1 MRFREAD
8 IRLDTAR
15 FIPRGRV
22 ERVFEPAAPSA
33 LQQQVNAS
41 EAGAMSW
48 LEWRHS
54 VKAVVF
60 HEHGGIDKLRY
71 EERPDPVVKENE
83 VLIRVQACALNHLDL
98 WGRRGLLGIQ
108 IPLPHI
114 SGNDICGEVKSVGK
128 LVSKARPGDAV
139 IVSPGLSCGMC
150 EHCLSGR
157 DSMCRSYKII
167 GYLVDGGYAEL
178 VSVPEVNLIPKPEW
192 LKPEEAAAVPLV
204 FMTAW
209 HMLVTRAGVTP
220 GEVVLVLGAGSG
232 VGSAAIQI
240 AKLWGARVIAT
251 AGSEEKLEHAKA
263 LGADEAIN
271 HNQQDIAEEARKL
284 TGKRGVDI
292 VFEHVG
298 SATWE
303 KSIKALAVGGRLVTC
318 GATTGYAGQTDI
330 RFLYSKQLS
339 ILGSYM
345 ASKGELL
352 KVIDLVKQRRLKPV
366 VDKVYPLADA
376 AKAQERMEKRE
387 HFGKI
392 VLRP

>member
-1 MRFREAD
+1 M
-8 IRLDTAR
+8 
-15 FIPRGRV
+15 
-22 ERVFEPAAPSA
+22 
-33 LQQQVNAS
+33 
-41 EAGAMSW
+41 
-48 LEWRHS
+48 
-54 VKAVVF
+54 KAVVF
-60 HEHGGIDKLRY
+60 YEHGGIDKLRY
-71 EERPDPVVKENE
+71 EDRPDPVMGDNG
-83 VLIRVQACALNHLDL
+83 VLIRVKACALNHLDI
-98 WGRRGLLGIQ
+98 WARKGLPGIQ

-114 SGNDICGEVKSVGK
+114 SGSDICGEVVSVGK
-128 LVSKARPGDAV
+128 LVSRAHPGDNV

-150 EHCLSGR
+150 EYCLSGR

-178 VSVPEVNLIPKPEW
+178 VSVPEVNLILQPEW

-209 HMLVTRAGVTP
+209 HMLVSRAGVSP

-251 AGSEEKLEHAKA
+251 AGSKEKLELARA
-263 LGADEAIN
+263 LGADDIIN
-271 HNQQDIAEEARKL
+271 HSQQDVAEEARRM
-284 TGKRGVDI
+284 TGKRGVDV

-318 GATTGYAGQTDI
+318 GATSGYTGQTDI
-330 RFLYSKQLS
+330 RYVYSKQLS

-352 KVIDLVKQRRLKPV
+352 RVVDLVRQRRLKPV
-366 VDKVYPLADA
+366 VDKVYPLAEA
-376 AKAQERMEKRE
+376 AKAQERMENRE